1 MDTPIISTQRTWL
14 TEVAENDV
22 DTFLPLF
29 SDPVAMEYFPEV
41 MDQKKV
47 AEWIDMVRGFYAE
60 QGYCF
65 YKMIRKRDD
74 AVLGYCGPI
83 LQKDVDGVDE
93 IEIGY
98 ALIPRY
104 WKQGYATEAARAS
117 INYAF
122 DALNAPRIISL
133 IRRENNPSVRVAE
146 NNGLHFEKDV
156 YRWGHTHAVYTRDS
170 RI

>member
-1 MDTPIISTQRTWL
+1 MNTPIITTGRTWL
-14 TEVAENDV
+14 TEVEHTDV
-22 DTFLPLF
+22 EAFLPLF
-29 SDPVAMEYFPEV
+29 SDPAAMKYFPEV
-41 MDQKKV
+41 MDKKKV

-65 YKMIRKRDD
+65 YKMVRKSDD

-98 ALIPRY
+98 ALIPAY
-104 WKQGYATEAARAS
+104 WKQGYAAEAARAS

-122 DALNAPRIISL
+122 DALKAPRIISL
-133 IRRENNPSVRVAE
+133 IRPENAPSVRVAE
-146 NNGLHFEKDV
+146 NCGLRFEKDV
-156 YRWGHTHAVYTRDS
+156 DRWGHTHGVYVRD
-170 RI
+170 RKI